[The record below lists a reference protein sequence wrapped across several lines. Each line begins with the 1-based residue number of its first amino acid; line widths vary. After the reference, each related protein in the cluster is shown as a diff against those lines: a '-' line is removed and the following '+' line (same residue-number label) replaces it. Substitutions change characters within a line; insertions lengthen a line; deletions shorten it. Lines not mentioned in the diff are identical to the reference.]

1 MISAGRQA
9 GDGLRTTLPG
19 WRPIF
24 VAATLAALFSPAHA
38 QPQQQPQPD
47 LPKRDDPSAPMDFEP
62 TLKLYDVKPEPG
74 SKTLQWETPLPDA
87 EKARTDAERA
97 QRKAD
102 RWQQLQKRGVL
113 SKAEAEQAAVQ
124 ASRALLRAQQA
135 QVAALRTRL
144 TAMTERAARGE
155 ASPDL
160 LTTAKTDLAR
170 AEQRLAE
177 SESLARRND
186 LEFAEH
192 QVDRQRKLNAA
203 GIGSKT
209 LLRKAQAE
217 LDRAKTTPAPT
228 AQPQ

>member
-1 MISAGRQA
+1 MKSLGRQA
-9 GDGLRTTLPG
+9 DHDRRTILPG
-19 WRPIF
+19 WRAIF
-24 VAATLAALFSPAHA
+24 VTATLAALAPVCA
-38 QPQQQPQPD
+38 QPQPQPD
-47 LPKRDDPSAPMDFEP
+47 LPKRDDPSAPLDFEP
-62 TLKLYDVKPEPG
+62 TLRLYDVKPEPG
-74 SKTLQWETPLPDA
+74 GKTPQWETPLPDA

-160 LTTAKTDLAR
+160 LATAQTDLAT
-170 AEQRLAE
+170 AIQRLAE
-177 SESLARRND
+177 SENLARRND

-192 QVDRQRKLNAA
+192 QFDRQRKLNAA
-203 GIGSKT
+203 GIGSKS
-209 LLRKAQAE
+209 LLRKAQTE
-217 LDRAKTTPAPT
+217 LDRAKATPTPAP
-228 AQPQ
+228 AVQPK